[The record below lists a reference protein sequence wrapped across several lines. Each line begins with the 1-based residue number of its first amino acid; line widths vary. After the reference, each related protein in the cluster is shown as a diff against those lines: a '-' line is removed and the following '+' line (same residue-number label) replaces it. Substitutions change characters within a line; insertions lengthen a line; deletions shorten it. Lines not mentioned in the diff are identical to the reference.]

1 MAEERR
7 GYILRIIR
15 DEWVEKVFKEQRY
28 YSGISRRWR
37 RGDIILFA
45 KKTEA
50 GDSFIG
56 YGVVE
61 KIEEIWELP
70 PEERR
75 YAMEHGW
82 RWALTLNP
90 IFRFEKPIP
99 IRETILAEDP
109 RKGRFLHGAMLTEEE
124 LDAILEAAEDYQG

>member
-15 DEWVEKVFKEQRY
+15 DNWVERVFKEHRY
-28 YSGISRRWR
+28 YSGVSRRWR

-45 KKTEA
+45 KKTEG

-56 YGVVE
+56 YGVVDR
-61 KIEEIWELP
+61 IEEIWELP

-109 RKGRFLHGAMLTEEE
+109 RRGSFLHGAMLTEEE

>member
-15 DEWVEKVFKEQRY
+15 DDWVEKVFRENRY

-90 IFRFEKPIP
+90 IFRFKKPIP
-99 IRETILAEDP
+99 ILAEDP
-109 RKGRFLHGAMLTEEE
+109 RRGSFLHGAMLTEEE